1 MTLPVFAGGYYQLV
15 TCGPPFVKTSER
27 FVNHAFSKV
36 GTSETAKEIQG
47 ALLRV
52 LVPIG
57 LALVIGGL
65 LLLALGKDPF
75 AYYFYVLRRGL
86 LTWGGLQETLTRM
99 APLLLIAS
107 GLIVAFRAGIWNLGG
122 DGQFLLAA
130 VITAALGPALIA
142 IMGRAPTLILCMIV
156 SMGVAAIWSLVPA
169 ILKAR
174 YGVNEIVTSLMM
186 SFLGTSFANVLV
198 KLFFRDPGTTVPQTR
213 DLAVEDRL
221 PRLFDTTIHG
231 GFPIAIVV
239 VILVHLLMTRT
250 SFGLKLQVVGANPAA
265 AIHAGLDVGRLTIA
279 TFALS
284 AGLIGLA
291 GSVEI
296 LGVWGTLRADWN
308 PAFSLLVVPIVF
320 LARFNG
326 YAVIGFTL
334 FFSALMIG
342 GESAA
347 RRVGVPQHFVLVL
360 VALLL
365 IFLAL
370 VEYLDYRRRRRLV
383 A

>member
-1 MTLPVFAGGYYQLV
+1 MTAEVQSKAVEGKSPGGEMAREL
-15 TCGPPFVKTSER
+15 
-27 FVNHAFSKV
+27 
-36 GTSETAKEIQG
+36 TA
-47 ALLRV
+47 AVLRV
-52 LVPIG
+52 LIPVL
-57 LALVIGGL
+57 LALAMGGL
-65 LLLALGKDPF
+65 ILLVLGKDPL
-75 AYYFYVLRRGL
+75 AYYGYVLKRGL
-86 LTWGGLQETLTRM
+86 LSWGGLQETLTRM
-99 APLLLIAS
+99 APLLLIAA

-130 VITAALGPALIA
+130 VVTAALGPALIDVLPR
-142 IMGRAPTLILCMIV
+142 GLTLVICMIV
-156 SMGVAAIWSLVPA
+156 SMLVGALWSVIPA
-169 ILKAR
+169 LLKAR

-198 KLFFRDPGTTVPQTR
+198 KLFFRDPTTTVPQTR
-213 DLAVEDRL
+213 DLPVDDRL
-221 PRLFDTTIHG
+221 PRILDTTIHSG
-231 GFPIAIVV
+231 VLIAVAV
-239 VILVHLLMTRT
+239 VILVHLMMTRT
-250 SFGLKLQVVGANPAA
+250 SFGLKLQIVGANPAA
-265 AIHAGLDVGRLTIA
+265 AVHAGLNVGWLTIA

-296 LGVWGTLRADWN
+296 LGVWGTVRADWN
-308 PAFSLLVVPIVF
+308 PSFGLLVVPIVF
-320 LARFNG
+320 LARLNG

-347 RRVGVPQHFVLVL
+347 RRIGVPQHYVLVL

-370 VEYLDYRRRRRLV
+370 VEYLDHLRRKRLT